1 MGFSNTEHDAPFPHD
16 PTPRARPGLRAGAA
30 AVTKRSTSVETRP
43 RIVQGPGSLEQ
54 VGALAAELGAEKALI
69 VSDPGI
75 VAAGHPNRALLSLM
89 RAGVEVVLFEG
100 VEENPTTEHVEAG
113 ASFAREQGVDLLI
126 GLGGGSS
133 IDCARGL
140 NFLLT
145 NGGKMA
151 DYWGVGKA
159 TQPMLPLIAIPTTAG
174 TGSEAQSFAIIADAV
189 THQKMAC
196 GDPKAAAAVA
206 VLDPELT
213 LTQPRRVT
221 AVTGIDAAS
230 HALETWVTRKRTA
243 ASAKLSREAW
253 ALIRDNLSVVLENPD
268 DVEARGAML
277 LGAHLAG
284 AAIEASMLGAAHS
297 CANPLTAHYD
307 VTHGAAVGLLL
318 PAVIRFNA
326 PAVGELYDELGGA
339 EALAERIEGFLEQA
353 GLARRLTDYGVDE
366 TAIPTLAAEAAK
378 QWTAQFN
385 PRPAGAAEMEEI
397 YRCVL

>member
-1 MGFSNTEHDAPFPHD
+1 MTPFD
-16 PTPRARPGLRAGAA
+16 YQPR
-30 AVTKRSTSVETRP
+30 TRT
-43 RIVQGPGSLEQ
+43 IFGPGAFDRLGEI
-54 VGALAAELGAEKALI
+54 AAPLGTKALV

-75 VAAGHPNRALLSLM
+75 VAAGYPNRALRSLM
-89 RAGVEVVLFEG
+89 QAGVEAVLFDG
-100 VEENPTTEHVEAG
+100 VDENPTTDHVDAG
-113 ASFAREQGVDLLI
+113 AELARAKGADMLI

-133 IDCARGL
+133 LDCARGI
-140 NFLLT
+140 NFLVT
-145 NGGKMA
+145 NGGRMA

-159 TQPMLPLIAIPTTAG
+159 RKPMLPMIAVPTTAG
-174 TGSEAQSFAIIADAV
+174 TGSEAQSFALIADAK

-196 GDPKAAAAVA
+196 GDPKAAAAA
-206 VLDPELT
+206 AILDPELT

-230 HALETWVTRKRTA
+230 HALETWVTTKRNPVSTMC
-243 ASAKLSREAW
+243 SREAW
-253 ALIRDNLSVVLENPD
+253 SLIARNLPLVLEEPD
-268 DVEARGAML
+268 NIEARGAML

-284 AAIEASMLGAAHS
+284 TAIENSMLGAAHS

-326 PAVGELYDELGGA
+326 EESDDLYEALGGA
-339 EALAERIEGFLEQA
+339 EWLAERVEGFLQ
-353 GLARRLTDYGVDE
+353 LADLPLRLSDYGVE
-366 TAIPTLAAEAAK
+366 QSALKSLAAEAAR

-385 PRPAGAAEMEEI
+385 PRQAGAAEMEQI